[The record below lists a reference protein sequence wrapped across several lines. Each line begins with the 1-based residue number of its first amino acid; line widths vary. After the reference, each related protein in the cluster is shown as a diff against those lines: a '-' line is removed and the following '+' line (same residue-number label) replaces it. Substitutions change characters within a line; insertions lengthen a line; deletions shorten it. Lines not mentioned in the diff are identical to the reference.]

1 MHHSL
6 LHHRVHTALAG
17 QTKQSFLSRPSL
29 FIPENPVGYEQGDQ
43 EWGECGE
50 ELQRQ
55 EEKKQV
61 GDQELMDPL
70 IFESGG
76 QLWS

>member
-1 MHHSL
+1 MHYSL

-29 FIPENPVGYEQGDQ
+29 FIPENPAGDEQGDQ
-43 EWGECGE
+43 ELGEWGE

-55 EEKKQV
+55 EEQKQV
-61 GDQELMDPL
+61 EDQELMDPP